1 MTNMV
6 KLSRWEDINKALFR
20 RHLPQTISAR
30 ELFVLRQFDLIFSN
44 KLENAEAHQ
53 CFCGQLF
60 LIPKDYL
67 QGVQKDSLGNPI
79 CPKCAQSTEDY
90 EDREWRR
97 KFELFRK
104 LTEAIQVLERSQPEQ
119 RITAEKRVRDLSKG
133 LFEYKDLKEFYLEYF
148 KLMNELGAQEDHMS
162 KLKPDIRFLIE
173 ELFSQGKKR
182 NLVEFIKFMF
192 SPDPSQTQQIKDTIW
207 ESNLSVIR
215 AEKDYFLEK
224 VSEYPI
230 LIKPI
235 GKEDLARSQLIAQL
249 LLYCHLIEMDALY
262 DLSLNLAETARG
274 GHFRKKPFP
283 SSIKYP
289 LEKIDFIERSN
300 KSLGIILREIY
311 CREVRNAFAHS
322 KYKIEGGYFMKTDE
336 DFRISIEDLQ
346 DKINLLNAYWG
357 FLYYKIGQEQVIAM
371 KEGEMKTKNGDVIK
385 ISVGW
390 KERQN

>member
-1 MTNMV
+1 MTYMV

-30 ELFVLRQFDLIFSN
+30 ELFVFRQFDLIFSN

-60 LIPKDYL
+60 LIPKNYL
-67 QGVQKDSLGNPI
+67 QDVQKDSLGNSI

-133 LFEYKDLKEFYLEYF
+133 LFEYKDLKELYLEYF
-148 KLMNELGAQEDHMS
+148 KLMDELGAQEDHMS
-162 KLKPDIRFLIE
+162 KLKPDIRLLIE

-182 NLVEFIKFMF
+182 NLVEFIKFIF

-224 VSEYPI
+224 VSDYPV
-230 LIKPI
+230 LIKHI
-235 GKEDLARSQLIAQL
+235 SKEDLARSQLVSQL

-283 SSIKYP
+283 SPIKYP

-336 DFRISIEDLQ
+336 DFRTSIEDLQ
-346 DKINLLNAYWG
+346 DKINLLNAYWS

>member
-6 KLSRWEDINKALFR
+6 KLSKWEDINKALFR

-30 ELFVLRQFDLIFSN
+30 ELFVFRQFDLIFSN

-60 LIPKDYL
+60 LIPKNRLRDIK
-67 QGVQKDSLGNPI
+67 KDFLGNPV

-90 EDREWRR
+90 EDRGWRR

-104 LTEAIQVLERSQPEQ
+104 LTEAIQALERSLPEQ
-119 RITAEKRVRDLSKG
+119 RAIAEKRVRDLSKG
-133 LFEYKDLKEFYLEYF
+133 LFEYKDLKELYLEYF
-148 KLMNELGAQEDHMS
+148 KLMNELGAQEDYMS
-162 KLKPDIRFLIE
+162 KLKPDIRLLIE

-182 NLVEFIKFMF
+182 NLVEFIKFIF

-224 VSEYPI
+224 VSEYSV

-235 GKEDLARSQLIAQL
+235 SKEDLARSQLVAQL

-262 DLSLNLAETARG
+262 DLSLNLAEIARG
-274 GHFRKKPFP
+274 GHFKEKPFP
-283 SSIKYP
+283 SPIKYP
-289 LEKIDFIERSN
+289 WKKIDLIERSN
-300 KSLGIILREIY
+300 KSFGTILREIY

-322 KYKIEGGYFMKTDE
+322 KYKIEGGYFIKTDE

-346 DKINLLNAYWG
+346 NKINLLNAYWS

-390 KERQN
+390 KEN